1 MKQVVI
7 ALAALA
13 ATAYIAPAS
22 YALDCDPDDVSE
34 VAECMESIIKLP
46 SMISDD
52 MPSMPSMGGGRPSRA
67 EMMASIF
74 SMLSRMD
81 VTRGVSTA
89 NAGSFGFAVSP
100 KCLGSLAS
108 LASNLLGAM
117 PAEAEVADLQR
128 VERPD
133 AGLQRLP

>member
-13 ATAYIAPAS
+13 ATAFIAPAS

-67 EMMASIF
+67 EMMGSGLSAERRRMTF
-74 SMLSRMD
+74 SSSR
-81 VTRGVSTA
+81 T
-89 NAGSFGFAVSP
+89 
-100 KCLGSLAS
+100 
-108 LASNLLGAM
+108 
-117 PAEAEVADLQR
+117 
-128 VERPD
+128 
-133 AGLQRLP
+133 LPGQS